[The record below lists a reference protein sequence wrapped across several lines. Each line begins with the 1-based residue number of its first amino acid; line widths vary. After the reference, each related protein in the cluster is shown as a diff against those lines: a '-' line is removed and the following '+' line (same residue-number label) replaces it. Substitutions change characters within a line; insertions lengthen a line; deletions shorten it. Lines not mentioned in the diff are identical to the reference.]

1 MKDFAVIA
9 GFLSSFPYILNK
21 VRLFSA
27 IQKMKT
33 ELFLPVMVKAI
44 PPESFGKM
52 RCVEENLFPKG
63 IFHA

>member
-33 ELFLPVMVKAI
+33 ELFLPVMVKVI
-44 PPESFGKM
+44 PSES
-52 RCVEENLFPKG
+52 
-63 IFHA
+63 

>member
-9 GFLSSFPYILNK
+9 GFLSFFPYILNK

-33 ELFLPVMVKAI
+33 ELFLPVMVKVI
-44 PPESFGKM
+44 PSES
-52 RCVEENLFPKG
+52 
-63 IFHA
+63 